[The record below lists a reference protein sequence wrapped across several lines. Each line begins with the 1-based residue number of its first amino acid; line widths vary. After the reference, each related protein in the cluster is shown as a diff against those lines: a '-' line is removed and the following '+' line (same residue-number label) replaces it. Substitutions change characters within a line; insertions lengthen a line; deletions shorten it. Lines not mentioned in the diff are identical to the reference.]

1 MKKLAL
7 IAGWLALTTGF
18 ISLLLY
24 IVLPDLKILSASLA
38 VVCLINTVY
47 FGIAEGPK
55 LKRSLSSRSALY
67 GANTLALTAI
77 FMGILIFANLLT
89 IRHKHRFDFTEGGYF
104 TLAPQTK
111 KLVSSLPREVKLTAF
126 FQTESPEKIAFTNL
140 IAGYLEE
147 TDKIKLQYVDPD
159 KNPAVTNQYGVTTYG
174 TVTLESGTRE
184 TRIQNASEESI
195 TNALLKVT
203 RDEQKLI
210 YFLEGHNESK
220 ISNDDNLGYS
230 TAKKNLEQ
238 DGFIVKPLLLLK
250 SGEVPKDASVLVI
263 PGPKKPL
270 QDEEKEIIE
279 NYLNSG
285 GAVFLLID
293 PKSSSGMET
302 FLKKWGIEPGDNVVI
317 DPMSKLFGGDF
328 AAPVVNQYTAHEI
341 TNNFALATIFPT
353 ISSVQGVPVAGI
365 TTTEL
370 LKTSANSW
378 AESDFN
384 SETVDYNEDR
394 DIKGPVSVSV
404 IATKILGETNPGISD
419 HGISD
424 HGISDHGI
432 SDHEISN
439 HETSDHEIS
448 DPEIFDPEISDAKVS
463 DPETSDTLKSAAEHE
478 KNKPSL
484 KATLLVIGDSDFSNN
499 RYTNFSGNGDFFL
512 NAVSWLAEEEQLIS
526 IRPKER
532 KNTPIQMT
540 QSIGSTIF
548 IMGIIVFPGLIAAM
562 GIRIWWRRR
571 RL

>member
-1 MKKLAL
+1 M
-7 IAGWLALTTGF
+7 AGWLALTTGF
-18 ISLLLY
+18 TALFLY
-24 IVLPDLKILSASLA
+24 IVLPDLKTVSASLV
-38 VVCLINTVY
+38 VVCLINTIY
-47 FGIAEGPK
+47 FGVAEGPR

-67 GANTLALTAI
+67 GANTLVLTAV
-77 FMGILIFANLLT
+77 FMGILIFANLLAF
-89 IRHKHRFDFTEGGYF
+89 RHKHRFDFTEGGYF

-111 KLVSSLPREVKLTAF
+111 KLVSNLPREVKLTAF

-159 KNPAVTNQYGVTTYG
+159 KNPAVTKQYGVTTYG
-174 TVTLESGTRE
+174 TVALESGAKE
-184 TRIQNASEESI
+184 TRIQNASEENI
-195 TNALLKVT
+195 TNALLKIT

-220 ISNDDNLGYS
+220 ISSDDDLGYS

-238 DGFIVKPLLLLK
+238 DGFIVKPLLLLQ

-270 QDEEKEIIE
+270 QDEEKEILE

-285 GAVFLLID
+285 GAVFMLID

-302 FLKKWGIEPGDNVVI
+302 FLKKWGIELGENIVI

-328 AAPVVNQYTAHEI
+328 AAPVVNQYTVHEI
-341 TNNFALATIFPT
+341 TSNFVLATIFP
-353 ISSVQGVPVAGI
+353 IIRSVHGVPVAGI

-384 SETVDYNEDR
+384 SGTVDYDEDK

-404 IATKILGETNPGISD
+404 IATKILGEASPKIS
-419 HGISD
+419 G
-424 HGISDHGI
+424 
-432 SDHEISN
+432 
-439 HETSDHEIS
+439 
-448 DPEIFDPEISDAKVS
+448 
-463 DPETSDTLKSAAEHE
+463 TLKSDAEPE
-478 KNKPSL
+478 KNKPS
-484 KATLLVIGDSDFSNN
+484 ATLLVVGDSDFSNN

-532 KNTPIQMT
+532 KNTPIQIT
-540 QSIGSTIF
+540 QSMGNAIF
-548 IMGIIVFPGLIAAM
+548 IMGILVFPGLIAAM

>member
-1 MKKLAL
+1 M
-7 IAGWLALTTGF
+7 AGWLALTTGF
-18 ISLLLY
+18 IALFLY
-24 IVLPDLKILSASLA
+24 IVLPDLKTLSASLA
-38 VVCLINTVY
+38 VVCLINTIY
-47 FGIAEGPK
+47 FGVAEGPQ
-55 LKRSLSSRSALY
+55 LKRSLSSHSALY

-77 FMGILIFANLLT
+77 FMGILIFANLLAF
-89 IRHKHRFDFTEGGYF
+89 RHKHRFDFTEGGYF

-111 KLVSSLPREVKLTAF
+111 KLISSLPREVKLTAF

-159 KNPAVTNQYGVTTYG
+159 KNPAVTKQYGVTTYG
-174 TVTLESGTRE
+174 TVALESGTKE
-184 TRIQNASEESI
+184 TKIQNASEESI

-210 YFLEGHNESK
+210 YFLEGHNESN
-220 ISNDDNLGYS
+220 INSDDNLGYS

-238 DGFIVKPLLLLK
+238 DGFIVKPLLLLQ

-270 QDEEKEIIE
+270 QDEEKEILE

-285 GAVFLLID
+285 GTIFMLID

-302 FLKKWGIEPGDNVVI
+302 FLKKWGIELGDNIVI
-317 DPMSKLFGGDF
+317 DPMSKLFGGDY

-341 TNNFALATIFPT
+341 TSNFVLATIFP
-353 ISSVQGVPVAGI
+353 IIRSVQGVPVAGI

-384 SETVDYNEDR
+384 SGTVNYDEDK

-404 IATKILGETNPGISD
+404 IATKILGEAS
-419 HGISD
+419 
-424 HGISDHGI
+424 
-432 SDHEISN
+432 
-439 HETSDHEIS
+439 
-448 DPEIFDPEISDAKVS
+448 PEI
-463 DPETSDTLKSAAEHE
+463 SDTLKSDAEPE

-484 KATLLVIGDSDFSNN
+484 KATLLVVGDSDFSNN

-512 NAVSWLAEEEQLIS
+512 NAISWLAEEEQLIS

-532 KNTPIQMT
+532 KNTPIQIT
-540 QSIGSTIF
+540 QSMGNAIF